1 MKTPRLKLDF
11 VRLSD
16 PELEIKA
23 QAIVAAM
30 TDNTY
35 FTTPVPALTVVNS
48 HITAYA
54 TALSKAL
61 TRDKAEVANKNLMRS
76 LLEKTLMDLAGYV
89 TFTSGGSEAA
99 LVSSGFD
106 LAKPAANLPPISVPD
121 NFSVGNGV
129 NEGEVVSSVDRVTG
143 ARSYIH
149 EYTADPLTPTSE
161 WTQQFTTVR
170 KATITDL
177 EPGKKYWFRV
187 AAIGPR
193 QQIAY
198 TNVQL
203 RMAA

>member
-16 PELEIKA
+16 ADLEIKA
-23 QAIVAAM
+23 QAIVTAM
-30 TDNTY
+30 TGNTY
-35 FTTPVPALTVVNS
+35 FTTPLPALATVSGFIDNYS
-48 HITAYA
+48 
-54 TALSKAL
+54 TALSKAQ
-61 TRDKAEVANKNLMRS
+61 TRDKAEVANKNYMRS

-89 TFTSGGSEAA
+89 TYISGGSEAI

-106 LAKPAANLPPISVPD
+106 LAKPATNLPPISVPD
-121 NFSVGNGV
+121 NFSVDNGV
-129 NEGEVVSSVDRVTG
+129 NEGEVISSVARVTG

-170 KATITDL
+170 KCTIADL

>member
-16 PELEIKA
+16 PDLEIKA
-23 QAIVAAM
+23 QAIVTAM
-30 TDNTY
+30 TDNT
-35 FTTPVPALTVVNS
+35 FFATPVPALATVTAF
-48 HITAYA
+48 ITNYS
-54 TALSKAL
+54 TALSKAQ
-61 TRDKAEVANKNLMRS
+61 TRDKAEVANKNYMRS

-89 TFTSGGSEAA
+89 TFTSGGSEPA

-106 LAKPAANLPPISVPD
+106 LAKPAANLPPIGVPD
-121 NFSVGNGV
+121 NFTVDNGV
-129 NEGEVVSSVDRVTG
+129 NEGEVISSVDRVTG

-149 EYTADPLTPTSE
+149 EYTADPVTPTSE

-170 KATITDL
+170 KCTIADL